1 MIMLYYIYIL
11 FINMVITLVSPA
23 DLGLSK
29 CLQVVRI
36 IKPKYHF
43 TKGCATSNMRSLA
56 SSNASDAE
64 QCARLAESNN
74 AFAFAYTNITE
85 GVNITISS
93 TCVVFECPE
102 YHGFLTSSIAD
113 QSLYNYYSAYSKPL
127 PNENYTCIPGLGVFD
142 IITNRMNYSDAIEA
156 CIDAGGHLA
165 NIVSDTRT
173 SLLASLVSSALT
185 NYTTKHQRA
194 FVGLFFDEHFVT
206 ITGEPLACLPYRAW
220 APGHPK
226 SRKIKKDCVVLTSNR
241 YWETED
247 CSKNMPF
254 ICELIADGPMS
265 AVERYC
271 APIKNHRRRKNCIVR
286 NYKQFE
292 QIEQTEQ
299 QCIDIM
305 NNSVG
310 T

>member
-127 PNENYTCIPGLGVFD
+127 
-142 IITNRMNYSDAIEA
+142 R
-156 CIDAGGHLA
+156 
-165 NIVSDTRT
+165 
-173 SLLASLVSSALT
+173 
-185 NYTTKHQRA
+185 
-194 FVGLFFDEHFVT
+194 
-206 ITGEPLACLPYRAW
+206 EPLACLPYRAW